1 MLALVLP
8 AAEAASLRRQ
18 LQARPGAAISVDLER
33 QTLTAPDG
41 TAHRFEVDPF
51 RKQALL
57 RGQDEIALTMEYV
70 AAIEAHESRR
80 TAEMPWLT

>member
-1 MLALVLP
+1 
-8 AAEAASLRRQ
+8 
-18 LQARPGAAISVDLER
+18 VDLER

-57 RGQDEIALTMEYV
+57 RGQDEIALTMEYEQ
-70 AAIEAHESRR
+70 AIAAHESRR
-80 TAEMPWLT
+80 AAELPWLT